1 MLISLILAWLA
12 VLCAVFAV
20 LKFFARISKNRKLNR
35 FFSKIHISFGVLL
48 LAFGLL
54 HSIFA
59 GNMPSATLA
68 DFTPAAVLFT
78 WNWGTACL
86 VLALLLAL
94 TYVFRK
100 QLKKHWMPAHRVLT
114 VLLVITL
121 GLHLLNV
128 GIQLF
133 DRLGAGETT
142 AITTTKSSSGSASS
156 PGTTSSSGSTSSSVS
171 SSSSGKT
178 SGTISSDTAASSD
191 TTPSDTSSSSGSG
204 SAVAFS
210 GAQLKDGT
218 YQGSASGYNGNITVS
233 VTVSGGEVTDIAVVS
248 ESDTA
253 SFFSKAKSVLASIIS
268 GQTLEVDTVSG
279 ATYSSAGLINATYNA
294 LQSAV
299 TSGTLN
305 VTSIDLFSVRR
316 K

>member
-20 LKFFARISKNRKLNR
+20 LKFFARISRNRKLNR

-54 HSIFA
+54 HGIFA
-59 GNMPSATLA
+59 GNMASATLA

-121 GLHLLNV
+121 GFHLLNV

-142 AITTTKSSSGSASS
+142 AITTTKSSSGSTPSS
-156 PGTTSSSGSTSSSVS
+156 GTTS
-171 SSSSGKT
+171 
-178 SGTISSDTAASSD
+178 
-191 TTPSDTSSSSGSG
+191 SDTSSSSGSG
-204 SAVAFS
+204 SAVTFS
-210 GAQLKDGT
+210 GAQLRDGT
-218 YQGSASGYNGNITVS
+218 YQGSASGYNGSITAS
-233 VTVSGGEVTDIAVVS
+233 VTVSGGEVTDISVVS

-253 SFFSKAKSVLASIIS
+253 SFFSKAKSVLTSIIS

-279 ATYSSAGLINATYNA
+279 ATYSSTGLINATYNA

-305 VTSIDLFSVRR
+305 VTGIDLFSVRR

>member
-20 LKFFARISKNRKLNR
+20 LKFFARISRNRKLNR

-54 HSIFA
+54 HGIFA
-59 GNMPSATLA
+59 GNMASATLA

-121 GLHLLNV
+121 GFHLLNV

-142 AITTTKSSSGSASS
+142 AITTTKSSSGSTPSS
-156 PGTTSSSGSTSSSVS
+156 GTTS
-171 SSSSGKT
+171 
-178 SGTISSDTAASSD
+178 
-191 TTPSDTSSSSGSG
+191 SDTSSSSGSG
-204 SAVAFS
+204 SAVTFS
-210 GAQLKDGT
+210 GAQLRDGT
-218 YQGSASGYNGNITVS
+218 YQGSASGYNGSITVS
-233 VTVSGGEVTDIAVVS
+233 VTVFGGEVTDISVVS
-248 ESDTA
+248 ESDAA
-253 SFFSKAKSVLASIIS
+253 SFFSKAKSVLTSIIS

-279 ATYSSAGLINATYNA
+279 ATYSSTGLINATYNA

-305 VTSIDLFSVRR
+305 VTGIDLFSVRR

>member
-35 FFSKIHISFGVLL
+35 FFSKIHIPFGVLL
-48 LAFGLL
+48 LVFGLL
-54 HSIFA
+54 HGIFA
-59 GNMPSATLA
+59 GNMASATLA

-100 QLKKHWMPAHRVLT
+100 RLKKRWMPAHRVLT

-128 GIQLF
+128 GIQIF

-142 AITTTKSSSGSASS
+142 AITTTQSSS
-156 PGTTSSSGSTSSSVS
+156 GTTSSSGTASSGATSS
-171 SSSSGKT
+171 GTTT
-178 SGTISSDTAASSD
+178 SGT
-191 TTPSDTSSSSGSG
+191 TSS
-204 SAVAFS
+204 
-210 GAQLKDGT
+210 
-218 YQGSASGYNGNITVS
+218 
-233 VTVSGGEVTDIAVVS
+233 
-248 ESDTA
+248 
-253 SFFSKAKSVLASIIS
+253 
-268 GQTLEVDTVSG
+268 
-279 ATYSSAGLINATYNA
+279 
-294 LQSAV
+294 
-299 TSGTLN
+299 
-305 VTSIDLFSVRR
+305 
-316 K
+316 